1 MSATIS
7 TTAFPDSK
15 KHYEILDALRG
26 VAAIMVVI
34 FHVFETHNTSRF
46 DQIMNHGYL
55 AVDFFFLLSGFVIG
69 YAYDD
74 RWDKMSL
81 KQFFTRRLIRLHPM
95 IIMGMIVGAVLYY
108 FQVSDLWPIIGQT
121 PVWKMLLVML
131 FGFTL
136 LPLTPSMEI
145 RGWTEMHPLDGP
157 AWSLFYE
164 YIGNIL
170 YAVFVRKFSN
180 VALSILVFGTGVA
193 LIHFLVTGPNGDVIG
208 GWSLTPTQVH
218 IGFLRLLFPFFGGLL
233 LSRITKPT
241 QINQAFLWC
250 SLLVILSLS
259 IPRIGDDTTVWMNGI
274 YESII
279 IIVVFPAIVYMGASG
294 TLEGK
299 TAKGLGKFLGD
310 ISYPIYITHYPIIY
324 TYTAWVK
331 DNKVSLSEAWPYG
344 LLVIISSISLAY
356 ICLKFYDIPVRKWL
370 TDRYIYAKK

>member
-74 RWDKMSL
+74 RWGKMSL

-95 IIMGMIVGAVLYY
+95 IIMGMIVGAGLYY

-121 PVWKMLLVML
+121 PVWKMLLVMF

-145 RGWTEMHPLDGP
+145 RGWAEMHPLDGP

-180 VALSILVFGTGVA
+180 VALSILVFVTGIA

>member
-74 RWDKMSL
+74 RWGKMSL

-170 YAVFVRKFSN
+170 YAIFVRKFSN
-180 VALSILVFGTGVA
+180 VALSILVFVTGIA

-259 IPRIGDDTTVWMNGI
+259 IPRIGDDTTIWMNGI

>member
-74 RWDKMSL
+74 RWGKMSL

-180 VALSILVFGTGVA
+180 VALSILVFVTGIA

-259 IPRIGDDTTVWMNGI
+259 IPRIGDATTVWMNGI
-274 YESII
+274 YESIV
-279 IIVVFPAIVYMGASG
+279 IIVVFPLIVYMGASG
-294 TLEGK
+294 TLQGK

>member
-74 RWDKMSL
+74 RWGKMSL

-170 YAVFVRKFSN
+170 YAIFVRKFSN
-180 VALSILVFGTGVA
+180 VALSILVFVTGIA

>member
-259 IPRIGDDTTVWMNGI
+259 IPRIGDATTVWMNGI
-274 YESII
+274 YESIV
-279 IIVVFPAIVYMGASG
+279 IIVVFPIQFTSPTILLS
-294 TLEGK
+294 TLTRHG
-299 TAKGLGKFLGD
+299 
-310 ISYPIYITHYPIIY
+310 
-324 TYTAWVK
+324 
-331 DNKVSLSEAWPYG
+331 
-344 LLVIISSISLAY
+344 
-356 ICLKFYDIPVRKWL
+356 
-370 TDRYIYAKK
+370 

>member
-46 DQIMNHGYL
+46 DQIMNQGYL

-74 RWDKMSL
+74 RWGKMSL

-170 YAVFVRKFSN
+170 YAIFVRKFSN
-180 VALSILVFGTGVA
+180 VALSILVFVTGIA

>member
-259 IPRIGDDTTVWMNGI
+259 IPRIGDATTVWMNGI
-274 YESII
+274 YESIV
-279 IIVVFPAIVYMGASG
+279 IIVVFPLIVYMGASG
-294 TLEGK
+294 TLQGK

>member
-74 RWDKMSL
+74 RWGKMSL

-170 YAVFVRKFSN
+170 YAIFVRKFSN
-180 VALSILVFGTGVA
+180 VALSILVFVTGIA
-193 LIHFLVTGPNGDVIG
+193 LIHFLVNGPNGDFIG
-208 GWSLTPTQVH
+208 RHVK
-218 IGFLRLLFPFFGGLL
+218 LRHFHGLL
-233 LSRITKPT
+233 E
-241 QINQAFLWC
+241 
-250 SLLVILSLS
+250 
-259 IPRIGDDTTVWMNGI
+259 NG
-274 YESII
+274 
-279 IIVVFPAIVYMGASG
+279 
-294 TLEGK
+294 L
-299 TAKGLGKFLGD
+299 
-310 ISYPIYITHYPIIY
+310 
-324 TYTAWVK
+324 
-331 DNKVSLSEAWPYG
+331 KV
-344 LLVIISSISLAY
+344 
-356 ICLKFYDIPVRKWL
+356 
-370 TDRYIYAKK
+370 

>member
-74 RWDKMSL
+74 RWGKMSL

-170 YAVFVRKFSN
+170 YAIFVRKFSN
-180 VALSILVFGTGVA
+180 VALSILVFVTGIA

-259 IPRIGDDTTVWMNGI
+259 IPRIGDDTTVWMNGS